1 MPSSF
6 EVTIRPS
13 RGWQPI
19 DIKEIL
25 VYRELLA
32 FLVWRDIKIRYRQTL
47 LGGLWAVLQPL
58 IAMLIFTFIFN
69 RLAGVKSDGP
79 PYPLFAFAG
88 LVPWTFFSTAVSQS
102 SNSLV
107 SNQQLV
113 SKVYFPRVFIPLGAI
128 GALLLDLG
136 LTLGFLVLLIFH
148 YRWPISPN
156 LLWLPVFILAA
167 VLAASGVGLTL
178 SAFNVSFRD
187 VKYAVPFLIQMGI
200 FRVPGA
206 EGREHFWALKDV
218 TFNVGEGD
226 VVGIVGRNGAGK
238 STLLKVISRITDPTE
253 GRVVLRARMASLLE
267 VGTGF
272 HPDLTGR
279 ENIFLNG
286 AILGMRKAEIVSK
299 FDEIVAFA
307 ELEKFLDTPVKH
319 YSSGMYVRLGFAVA
333 AHLNPEILVVDEVLS
348 VGDIAFQKKCLV
360 KMNEVSRV
368 GRTVVRV

>member
-6 EVTIRPS
+6 EVTIRPR

-88 LVPWTFFSTAVSQS
+88 LAPWTFFSTAVSQS

-113 SKVYFPRVFIPLGAI
+113 SKVYFPRVFIPLGAV

-200 FRVPGA
+200 FVTPVIYPILYIPGHWKNLM
-206 EGREHFWALKDV
+206 GL
-218 TFNVGEGD
+218 NPM
-226 VVGIVGRNGAGK
+226 AG
-238 STLLKVISRITDPTE
+238 
-253 GRVVLRARMASLLE
+253 VVLGFRYALLGSPSPWPVMGLSL
-267 VGTGF
+267 
-272 HPDLTGR
+272 
-279 ENIFLNG
+279 
-286 AILGMRKAEIVSK
+286 IVSVVL
-299 FDEIVAFA
+299 FIFGLLIFRRMERRFA
-307 ELEKFLDTPVKH
+307 
-319 YSSGMYVRLGFAVA
+319 
-333 AHLNPEILVVDEVLS
+333 
-348 VGDIAFQKKCLV
+348 DII
-360 KMNEVSRV
+360 
-368 GRTVVRV
+368 